1 MYMQKDENKIVKK
14 KSDVCEKNQNAVRN
28 NARNQRSLSS
38 QCYTKPLQLKPVVF
52 QCMSDF
58 AEDNSLENEYEERAG
73 WGVIYKNFNMTL
85 DEYVH
90 HVKETGEEPKVA
102 QLAAVW
108 NNPPHFAATDAA
120 LVAPLAAAPN
130 TDARFNIFMQNR
142 TPANFTALDWG
153 VAGHKRSIA
162 GKLRRPAG
170 YHEWAPV
177 SQAPHMQANWFTG
190 GLNYAAYQG
199 LRTPTGATNF
209 ATTAAPGVAI
219 PHGGP
224 GSPGAHGEL
233 YNLVTGNATWA
244 GFLADLD
251 TWAVGALGSVYRA
264 HNGTVHNPPN
274 RGW

>member
-1 MYMQKDENKIVKK
+1 M
-14 KSDVCEKNQNAVRN
+14 
-28 NARNQRSLSS
+28 
-38 QCYTKPLQLKPVVF
+38 
-52 QCMSDF
+52 
-58 AEDNSLENEYEERAG
+58 
-73 WGVIYKNFNMTL
+73 WGAIYKNFNVTL
-85 DEYVH
+85 EEYVH
-90 HVKETGEEPKVA
+90 HVKETGKEPEVA
-102 QLAAVW
+102 QLAAIW
-108 NNPPHFAATDAA
+108 NTPPHFAVTDPG
-120 LVAPLAAAPN
+120 LVGPIAAAPN

-142 TPANFTALDWG
+142 TPANFTAFDWG

-177 SQAPHMQANWFTG
+177 SQAPHMQANWFSA
-190 GLNYAAYQG
+190 GLNYATYQG

-233 YNLVTGNATWA
+233 YNLVTGNAAWA
-244 GFLADLD
+244 NFLTALD
-251 TWAVGALGSVYRA
+251 AWAMGAPGAVYRA